1 MSKVSKKYELY
12 GLYCPITECLMY
24 IGITT
29 NGLQK
34 RLKGHL
40 KKPTNHLM
48 DNWINEL
55 KLIDKVPEI
64 KQLKECISYDDL
76 LKSEIQEIKKCRDN
90 NINILNLTDG
100 GNINPMLGK
109 THTIEARL
117 KISKV
122 HKGRKY
128 SEEQKEK
135 RKIIIKEFWNNEEW
149 SNNVRKKMKA
159 RVGEK
164 NSNWRGGNP
173 TCVCGN
179 IINRKSKTCLS
190 CRDFSGEK
198 NPFFGKKH
206 NDEVTKKRSEKVKY
220 DGVYKGENNPNFKY
234 NIDINELKDL
244 FINKNKTVDEIK
256 LMYGCCRNTI
266 NNLLRK
272 NNIYKP
278 KSNKYNLDINKIN
291 QYLLDGLSLVEIG
304 KMFGCSNKII
314 HKFIQR
320 KKNESKK

>member
-1 MSKVSKKYELY
+1 MSVTPKKYELY
-12 GLYCPITECLMY
+12 GLYCPITGSLMY
-24 IGITT
+24 VGITT
-29 NGLQK
+29 IGLK
-34 RLKGHL
+34 RRLNGHL

-48 DNWINEL
+48 ENWINGL
-55 KLIDKVPEI
+55 LHMNKIPEI

-76 LKSEIQEIKKCRDN
+76 LESEIDEIKKCRDN
-90 NINILNLTDG
+90 NIGILNLADG

-149 SNNVRKKMKA
+149 SNNVREKMKG
-159 RVGEK
+159 REGVK
-164 NSNWRGGNP
+164 NPNWRGGKH
-173 TCVCGN
+173 TCVCENTIG
-179 IINRKSKTCLS
+179 RKSKTCFS
-190 CRDFSGEK
+190 CRDLSGDK

-206 NDEVTKKRSEKVKY
+206 SDEVTKKRSEKVKSN
-220 DGVYKGENNPNFKY
+220 GVYKGENNPNFKY
-234 NIDINELKDL
+234 NIDINELKNL
-244 FINKNKTVDEIK
+244 FIDKNKTVDEIK
-256 LMYGCCRNTI
+256 LIYGCCRNTI
-266 NNLLRK
+266 NILLRK

-304 KMFGCSNKII
+304 KVFGCSNKII